1 MFRTARMRK
10 LKIIT
15 LGLYTDSLISAL
27 HEEGIVEIS
36 DISERIQ
43 QDPEWGQLLKPS
55 KVTPLTGKIS
65 SLLMKTTGISE
76 FLGDALIEKKSMIG
90 LVKSLVKPPVPVPS
104 EVEILDSE
112 SLIAKA
118 ESMLDDVESE
128 TKVIENKL
136 ASLDSQKADLTNNKL
151 IAEKLI
157 DLDVD
162 LANLVDTQYT
172 STIVGRMSVEALET
186 FKKDSASITD
196 EIVILDTK
204 IASEGK
210 KAASDKIVVVTTLK
224 AYKDKIYTLLRKFD
238 FERYEVDDLQGKPK
252 EIIQNTESKLES
264 IESEKSQE
272 LLALKEVAKKWDDK
286 IIVLKEQLEIEKE
299 RNEIFA
305 SFGETENTN
314 MLEAWVPLKQV
325 NEAKAIID
333 AVCEGHAVVDVED
346 VGEDDVDVPVLQSN
360 PRYAK
365 PYELLTNMYSPL
377 RYNEVDPTI
386 LVAIVFPF
394 FFGFCLT
401 DAFYGIILVIIGIIA
416 YLGMGKINDT
426 MKSFGEII
434 AACGLWTI
442 FLGLISNGFIGDFS
456 TRILGYGDLPTV
468 IPMVNAFV
476 NPQNILVGALICGIV
491 YTNLGFII
499 GIINNFR
506 YGHKKEA
513 LGSQIVWFIL
523 EAGIVFLALGFLMPA
538 IGMIG
543 MAIGGALIAASLGI
557 LLYTGGAYGI
567 MDIFSYMGDLL
578 SYARLLALC
587 LATGGIAMTVNIVAQ
602 LVYTMFPPIPV
613 VGAALAFIIAV
624 IIFIFGHIANLL
636 FQTLGAFI
644 NSLRLH
650 YVEFFAQFYMSGKN
664 QFKTFNANRVFTK
677 LRR

>member
-1 MFRTARMRK
+1 MRK

-65 SLLMKTTGISE
+65 SLLMKTTGVSE
-76 FLGDALIEKKSMIG
+76 FLGSALIEKKSMMS
-90 LVKSLVKPPVPVPS
+90 LVKSLINPPVPVAE

-118 ESMLDDVESE
+118 ESMLGEVESE
-128 TKVIENKL
+128 TKVIEDKL
-136 ASLDSQKADLTNNKL
+136 ASLDSQKAEFTNAKSIAQKLT
-151 IAEKLI
+151 

-172 STIVGRMSVEALET
+172 STIVGRIDVGSLET
-186 FKKDSASITD
+186 FKKDSANITD
-196 EIVILDTK
+196 EIVILDSN
-204 IASEGK
+204 ISFEGK
-210 KAASDKIVVVTTLK
+210 KAAGDKIVVVTTLK
-224 AYKDKIYTLLRKFD
+224 TYKDKIYTLLRKFE
-238 FERYEVDDLQGKPK
+238 FERYELDSLQGKPK
-252 EIIQNTESKLES
+252 EIIENAESKLKS

-305 SFGETENTN
+305 TFGETENTH

-325 NEAKAIID
+325 DESKNIID

-346 VGEDDVDVPVLQSN
+346 VGDDDIDVPVLQNN

-386 LVAIVFPF
+386 LLAIVFPF

-416 YLGMGKINDT
+416 YYGMGKINET
-426 MKSFGEII
+426 MKSFGAII
-434 AACGLWTI
+434 VACGLWTVL
-442 FLGLISNGFIGDFS
+442 LGLISNGFIGDFS

-468 IPMVNAFV
+468 IPAFNAFV
-476 NPQNILVGALICGIV
+476 NPQNILLVALLCGVI
-491 YTNLGFII
+491 YTNIGFII

-506 YGHKKEA
+506 YGRKKEA

-523 EAGIVFLALGFLMPA
+523 EAGIVFLALGFVMPTMS
-538 IGMIG
+538 MIG
-543 MAIGGALIAASLGI
+543 TVIGGVLILSSLGI
-557 LLYTGGAYGI
+557 LLYSGGAYGI
-567 MDIFSYMGDLL
+567 MDIFSFMGDLL

-650 YVEFFAQFYMSGKN
+650 YVEFFAQFYMSGKS

>member
-1 MFRTARMRK
+1 MFRTARLRK

-90 LVKSLVKPPVPVPS
+90 LIKSLVKPPVPVPA

-112 SLIAKA
+112 SLIAKGK
-118 ESMLDDVESE
+118 SMLDDVESE

-136 ASLDSQKADLTNNKL
+136 VLLDSQKADLTNNKL

-157 DLDVD
+157 NLDVD

-172 STIVGRMSVEALET
+172 STIVGRISVEALET

-210 KAASDKIVVVTTLK
+210 KAANDKIVVVTTLK
-224 AYKDKIYTLLRKFD
+224 AYKDKTYTLLRKFD
-238 FERYEVDDLQGKPK
+238 FERYEIDNLQGKPK
-252 EIIQNTESKLES
+252 EIIQSTESKLES

-314 MLEAWVPLKQV
+314 MLEVWVPLKQV
-325 NEAKAIID
+325 EEAKAIID
-333 AVCEGHAVVDVED
+333 SVCKGHAVVDVED
-346 VGEDDVDVPVLQSN
+346 VGEDDFDVPVLQNN

-401 DAFYGIILVIIGIIA
+401 DAFYGIILVSIGIIA
-416 YLGMGKINDT
+416 YRGMGKINDT

-476 NPQNILVGALICGIV
+476 NPQNILVGALICGII
-491 YTNLGFII
+491 YTNIGFII

-523 EAGIVFLALGFLMPA
+523 EAGIVFLALGFLMSA

-543 MAIGGALIAASLGI
+543 MAIGGVLITASLGI

-613 VGAALAFIIAV
+613 VGAVLAFIIAV